1 MFTLGFFLWNGLL
14 RADRGGPQQKNDARG
29 RMVSAGASGE
39 KEKAIMNNNV
49 DGMTIRL
56 VGCALA
62 LLLLAG
68 VTIYTGLFAK
78 NADAHATAYMV
89 QENHV
94 AVEDVSW
101 N

>member
-1 MFTLGFFLWNGLL
+1 
-14 RADRGGPQQKNDARG
+14 
-29 RMVSAGASGE
+29 
-39 KEKAIMNNNV
+39 MNNNV
-49 DGMTIRL
+49 DSMTIRL

-68 VTIYTGLFAK
+68 ASIYTGLFARTTSS
-78 NADAHATAYMV
+78 AAAAFMAE
-89 QENHV
+89 ENHV

>member
-1 MFTLGFFLWNGLL
+1 M
-14 RADRGGPQQKNDARG
+14 PCG
-29 RMVSAGASGE
+29 RMVSTGGIRGKGE
-39 KEKAIMNNNV
+39 GIMNNNV

-68 VTIYTGLFAK
+68 ATIYTGLFAP
-78 NADAHATAYMV
+78 NADAHAAAFMA